1 MNSCR
6 HSIDRSPAE
15 GSAELVLP
23 TGDVE
28 IFRLVYQHRLLRIDH
43 LNALTGRSARRL
55 HRRLFRLRDKGYLTS
70 IRLPQ
75 QKHIYALGLKAVP
88 LLVEHGIAE
97 PALLAERLRTHEL
110 KELFLKHELMIV
122 DVHVALACA
131 TRGGKLKLHG
141 WREGKDLFDSVTVF
155 DHAGAVKLPIRPDAF
170 FALQESEPDTR
181 QIHYFLEAD
190 RSTMSQARLTD
201 KLRAYWHYLEQGLH
215 VNKHGIKSFR
225 VVTVTVTEARAANLC
240 TLAAGFLPERA
251 RKYFLFT
258 SLDRFSGENKTAVLG
273 RVYVSPRD
281 GGASLHPLIPET
293 AIGSVPG
300 SGSATRLSRSNHLQ

>member
-1 MNSCR
+1 MGVLTQ
-6 HSIDRSPAE
+6 PARE
-15 GSAELVLP
+15 ANAGLVLMK
-23 TGDVE
+23 GDVE
-28 IFRLVYQHRLLRIDH
+28 IFRLVYHYRLLRIDH

-55 HRRLFRLRDKGYLTS
+55 HRRLFRLRERGYLTS

-75 QKHIYALGLKAVP
+75 QMHIYTLGIKAVP
-88 LLVEHGIAE
+88 VLIEHGIAE
-97 PALLAERLRTHEL
+97 PALLGERLRTHEL

-131 TRGGKLKLHG
+131 TRGGKLTLGG
-141 WREGKDLFDSVTVF
+141 WREGKDLYDSVTIF

-170 FALQESEPDTR
+170 FTLQDGEPDRR

-215 VNKHGIKSFR
+215 VKKHAIKSFR
-225 VVTVTVTEARAANLC
+225 VVTVTVTEARATNLC
-240 TLAAGFLPERA
+240 TLAATFLTERA

-258 SLDRFSGENKTAVLG
+258 SL
-273 RVYVSPRD
+273 PR
-281 GGASLHPLIPET
+281 
-293 AIGSVPG
+293 SVFRG
-300 SGSATRLSRSNHLQ
+300 KQTCRSRQGVCITTGWGNWPSSTHS